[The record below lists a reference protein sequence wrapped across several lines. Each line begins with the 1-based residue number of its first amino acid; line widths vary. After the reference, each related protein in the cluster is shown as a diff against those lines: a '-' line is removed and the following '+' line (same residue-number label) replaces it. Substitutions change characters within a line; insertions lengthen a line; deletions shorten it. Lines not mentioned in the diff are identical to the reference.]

1 MSALRYLLRHPLAA
15 AQMFQHAYETAVLE
29 ELLYDVGEQ
38 ILRSRASTARAD
50 LEALHARAAKLP
62 DDYESVT
69 V

>member
-1 MSALRYLLRHPLAA
+1 
-15 AQMFQHAYETAVLE
+15 MFQHAYETAVLE